1 MAVSSPLLIPLA
13 GVLGVV
19 LQLTLA
25 AAGLAGLAVIFSPVY
40 GCACLYLSLRPV
52 LLSPEMAVLSAR
64 VHAAGGALQSMNDPQ
79 LAIAVQALTQRG
91 ALDFLLPL
99 LAMLC
104 ADVGQAL
111 YVATGAF
118 VWDAMHALGAAV
130 AAGALAWATWADGAH
145 ATSTA
150 SYVCWAVAVGAAAM
164 LAKLADAAWGGAL
177 AAPKPG
183 GAGWASLFGG
193 SQVLLSAHAALAPAV
208 CALLSRTG
216 GALLAA
222 AVPAARARAV
232 VGVGVRP
239 LDARRAPAQFAGAAL
254 LFVALALALLPS
266 RDAAATFGLVAS
278 RAAAAAFTFASWCVA
293 NPSPVADP
301 PLRKD
306 GTPATLEELR
316 AAHKAR
322 AAARDEPPPPPPLL
336 VESWRLAG
344 GIQSLLG
351 IECALRRDADGDL
364 AHEFYEAIKGGLF
377 QLLRVEAK

>member
-1 MAVSSPLLIPLA
+1 MLIPLA

-25 AAGLAGLAVIFSPVY
+25 AAGLAGLAVAFSPVY
-40 GCACLYLSLRPV
+40 GCAWLYLSLRPV

-130 AAGALAWATWADGAH
+130 AAGALAWATWGDGAH

-150 SYVCWAVAVGAAAM
+150 SYACWAVAVGAAAM

-222 AVPAARARAV
+222 AVPAARAR
-232 VGVGVRP
+232 
-239 LDARRAPAQFAGAAL
+239 RR
-254 LFVALALALLPS
+254 
-266 RDAAATFGLVAS
+266 R
-278 RAAAAAFTFASWCVA
+278 R
-293 NPSPVADP
+293 
-301 PLRKD
+301 R
-306 GTPATLEELR
+306 
-316 AAHKAR
+316 R
-322 AAARDEPPPPPPLL
+322 AAARRAARAGAIRGRGAALRRARTRCSRRATPPPPSGSSRRAPPPPPSRSPRGA
-336 VESWRLAG
+336 SPT
-344 GIQSLLG
+344 
-351 IECALRRDADGDL
+351 RRPSPT
-364 AHEFYEAIKGGLF
+364 
-377 QLLRVEAK
+377 RR

>member
-1 MAVSSPLLIPLA
+1 MDISKPLLIPLA

-25 AAGLAGLAVIFSPVY
+25 AAGLAGLAVAFSPVY

-118 VWDAMHALGAAV
+118 VWDAVHALGAAV
-130 AAGALAWATWADGAH
+130 AAGALAWATWGDGAH

-150 SYVCWAVAVGAAAM
+150 SYACWAVAVERRRCSR
-164 LAKLADAAWGGAL
+164 LADAAWGGAL

-183 GAGWASLFGG
+183 GASWASLFGG

-239 LDARRAPAQFAGAAL
+239 LDARRAPSNSRARRCSSSRSHS
-254 LFVALALALLPS
+254 LLPS

-377 QLLRVEAK
+377 QLLRVETK